1 MTKAIAA
8 VALAASALGAVLAV
22 RGALSRFRPADLLLA
37 LVAPLLIAVALFA
50 CYLPARRAATLD
62 PMNTLRCE

>member
-1 MTKAIAA
+1 MTLAGIAVGVAVAAAVTRYLQALLFGITPLDPVSFIAA
-8 VALAASALGAVLAV
+8 AA
-22 RGALSRFRPADLLLA
+22 
-37 LVAPLLIAVALFA
+37 LLIAVALFA